1 MKLDSGLIMIILG
14 VSGIIG
20 ALGIIGVMIMVSL
33 ELPNIIEEDNKKE
46 AQKLLDFK
54 NTNYSCNELGK
65 LYLKHEQS
73 KYKSTHNLEWYW
85 ATEDKLTN
93 NGCISQTE
101 LNNLEFIKICMDG
114 KTLGCEMS
122 KLENPE
128 LYENFDFK
136 DRLLK
141 AMEKP

>member
-1 MKLDSGLIMIILG
+1 MGFLI
-14 VSGIIG
+14 
-20 ALGIIGVMIMVSL
+20 
-33 ELPNIIEEDNKKE
+33 PNIIEEDNKKE

-54 NTNYSCNELGK
+54 NTNYSCDELGK
-65 LYLKHEQS
+65 LYLKYESS
-73 KYKSTHNLEWYW
+73 KYHSTNNLEWHW
-85 ATEDKLTN
+85 ATEDRLTD
-93 NGCISQTE
+93 NGCVTKAE

-114 KTLGCEMS
+114 KTLGCRIS

-141 AMEKP
+141 AISSVEDGKK